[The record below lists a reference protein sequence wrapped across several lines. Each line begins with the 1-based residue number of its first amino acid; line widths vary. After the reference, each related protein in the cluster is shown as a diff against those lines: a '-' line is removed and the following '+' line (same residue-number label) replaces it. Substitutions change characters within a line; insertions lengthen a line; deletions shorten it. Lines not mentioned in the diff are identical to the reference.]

1 LSDYI
6 QPLLK
11 LETNKSNEV
20 KIFKIAK
27 NNNFAEDNI
36 IRKIKRRFLEKVRLL
51 LNEEYKNYSIAKKR

>member
-1 LSDYI
+1 MSDYV

-11 LETNKSNEV
+11 LETNNSNEA

-36 IRKIKRRFLEKVRLL
+36 IRKIKRRFLEKVRLYI
-51 LNEEYKNYSIAKKR
+51 NEEYKNYSIANKR